1 MRLSN
6 KNLAL
11 VVACAIG
18 GMTAAHA
25 QSTVDQLE
33 PLVETSAHRIALAKQ
48 VALSKWDSGT
58 AVEDAPREAQVI
70 QGAINGGEAKG
81 LDQVSVSNFFKAQIE
96 ANKLMQYS
104 LLAEWHRLG
113 KAPDHAR
120 VNLAST
126 IRPELD
132 QIQTA
137 LITELAATAAIRANA
152 SCHTDVAK
160 AVGLYVSKHKDDF
173 SPLEAIALDRAAAAT
188 CIP

>member
-1 MRLSN
+1 MRFSD
-6 KNLAL
+6 KYPAL
-11 VVACAIG
+11 VLACAISG
-18 GMTAAHA
+18 ITTAHA

-70 QGAINGGEAKG
+70 QGAIKLGEAKG
-81 LDQVSVSNFFKAQIE
+81 LDPASVSSFFKAQIE
-96 ANKLMQYS
+96 ANKLIQYS
-104 LLAEWHRLG
+104 LLADWHRLG
-113 KAPDHAR
+113 KAPNHAP

-132 QIQTA
+132 QIQTT
-137 LITELAATAAIRANA
+137 LISELAATASIRANA

-160 AVGLYVSKHKDDF
+160 AVGLYVSRHKDSF

>member
-1 MRLSN
+1 MRFSN
-6 KNLAL
+6 RNL
-11 VVACAIG
+11 VVVVAFAIG
-18 GMTAAHA
+18 LAVAHA

-70 QGAINGGEAKG
+70 QGAIKAGETKS
-81 LDQVSVSNFFKAQIE
+81 LDQASVSNFFKAQIE
-96 ANKLMQYS
+96 ANKLIQFS
-104 LLAEWHRLG
+104 LLADWHRLG
-113 KAPDHAR
+113 KAPDHAP
-120 VNLAST
+120 VNLAGT
-126 IRPELD
+126 IRPQLD
-132 QIQTA
+132 QIQTT
-137 LITELAATAAIRANA
+137 LITELAATAAIRAIA

-160 AVGLYVSKHKDDF
+160 AVGLYVSMHKDNF